1 MKYPSLYRLF
11 PSYFKIVGFSFS
23 FIAVAMAVYL
33 KLMQEQSIL
42 FLNSRETQI
51 LFLASLLICA
61 NSREKIEDER
71 AQELRLNVFYSGF
84 IFIVYSFVGDE
95 LLKQLGGV
103 GLEPS
108 MFFWVTT
115 LTLYLT
121 LYYEL
126 HKRFDLNGWIEK
138 RVFPNGVISL
148 VAMSLILWFVHW
160 LWVEPTI

>member
-11 PSYFKIVGFSFS
+11 PSYFKIVGFGLS
-23 FIAVAMAVYL
+23 FIAVALAVYL
-33 KLMQEQSIL
+33 KLMPEESIL

-51 LFLASLLICA
+51 LFLGTLLICA
-61 NSREKIEDER
+61 NSREKVEDER
-71 AQELRLNVFYSGF
+71 IQDVRLNVFYSGF
-84 IFIVYSFVGDE
+84 VFIVYFFVGDE
-95 LLKQLGGV
+95 IMKQSGSV

-115 LTLYLT
+115 ITLYLT

-138 RVFPNGVISL
+138 RIFPNGIISL
-148 VAMSLILWFVHW
+148 VAMCLILWFVHW
-160 LWVEPTI
+160 LWAF